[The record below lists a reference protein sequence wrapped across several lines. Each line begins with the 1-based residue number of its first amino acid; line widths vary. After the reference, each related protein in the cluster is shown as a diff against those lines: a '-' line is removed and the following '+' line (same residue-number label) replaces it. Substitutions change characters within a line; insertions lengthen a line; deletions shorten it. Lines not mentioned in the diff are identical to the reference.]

1 MEENIETYEAVMIR
15 YGELFL
21 KSESVMKY
29 YINILTNNLAAAVKA
44 EGLECSIKTHRE
56 RIIIT
61 GDDPEK
67 IAQAAS
73 RVFGIVGV
81 SRCVMTPPDRDI
93 IEETAARLA
102 AEKLAPGMSFAVR
115 AKRSGMKGF
124 TSREL
129 GASTGARII
138 DRCPGIH
145 VDLTSPDYEVFA
157 EARVFGGI
165 VYDSQ
170 IPGPGGLPL
179 GTQGKFLSLLSAGID
194 SPVATWMMMRRGCV
208 PVFLHCDG
216 GRYAGADV
224 RSTVDKNLA
233 TISTWCPEK
242 TVQMTVIPLEP
253 FYDALTGSEILKTRC
268 VLCKRFM
275 LRVAAEFA
283 RQENMAA
290 IVMGDNIGQ
299 VATQTLANL
308 GVIQEVMTQ
317 SIPILRP
324 LLTYDKE
331 EIILRARMIGTF
343 RENAGDLGCTVVP
356 KHPSIAADSEA
367 IRADESLIA
376 FKELL
381 TDALSHATIVEAR
394 NGEIIEYPPQQTSD
408 TIKNSDGRT
417 ADAE

>member
-1 MEENIETYEAVMIR
+1 MYVRLLPAGRQPEGKKMMEGNMETNEAVMVR

-29 YINILTNNLAAAVKA
+29 YINILTSNLNAAVKT
-44 EGLECSIKTHRE
+44 EGLECSVKPFRE

-61 GDDPEK
+61 GDDPER

-81 SRCVMTPPDRDI
+81 SRCIMTPPDREI

-115 AKRSGMKGF
+115 AKRSGIKGF

-129 GASTGARII
+129 GGSTGARII
-138 DRCPGIH
+138 DRCPDIR
-145 VDLTSPDYEVFA
+145 VDLTSPDYEVFV

-179 GTQGKFLSLLSAGID
+179 GTQGRFLSLLSAGID

-216 GRYAGADV
+216 GRHAGADV

-233 TISTWCPEK
+233 AISAWCPGR
-242 TVQMTVIPLEP
+242 TLQMTVVPLEP
-253 FYDALTGSEILKTRC
+253 FYDALLASEILRTRC
-268 VLCKRFM
+268 ILCKRFM
-275 LRVAAEFA
+275 LRVASEFA

-299 VATQTLANL
+299 VATQTLVNL
-308 GVIQEVMTQ
+308 GVVQEVMTQ
-317 SIPILRP
+317 EIPLLRP

-331 EIILRARMIGTF
+331 EIITRARMIGTF
-343 RENAGDLGCTVVP
+343 RDNAGDLGCSVVP
-356 KHPSIAADSEA
+356 KHPSVAANSEA
-367 IRADESLIA
+367 ICADEAHIA
-376 FKELL
+376 IDEILK
-381 TDALSHATIVEAR
+381 DALTHATIVEAR
-394 NGEIIEYPPQQTSD
+394 NGKII
-408 TIKNSDGRT
+408 DGPFP
-417 ADAE
+417 